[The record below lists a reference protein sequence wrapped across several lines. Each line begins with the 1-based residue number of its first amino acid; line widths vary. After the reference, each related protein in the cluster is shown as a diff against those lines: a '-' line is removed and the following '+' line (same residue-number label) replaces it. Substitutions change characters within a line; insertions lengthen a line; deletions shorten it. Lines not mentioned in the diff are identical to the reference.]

1 MLKLDVEAT
10 DATVDKEGP
19 HGHWIARA
27 RIKVDE
33 FVKDDHGSIFLGSE
47 CLTSREVDAIADR
60 LIQEL
65 EAIKREAVSTKWGGR
80 TH

>member
-1 MLKLDVEAT
+1 MLTLEIEET
-10 DATVDKEGP
+10 DPTIDREGP

-27 RIKVDE
+27 HIRVDE
-33 FVKDDHGSIFLGSE
+33 FVRDEHGSIFLGSE
-47 CLTSREVDAIADR
+47 CLSSRELVAIADR

-65 EAIKREAVSTKWGGR
+65 EAIKRQAVSVKWSGR